1 MKRILLIL
9 FTLCTALT
17 AGAQTAT
24 PTDTVPHEVLIETN
38 HGNIRVKLYN
48 ETPRHRDNF
57 LKLVREGYYDGLL
70 FHRIIP
76 GFMIQG
82 GDSASRHAKP
92 GEKLGESPE
101 PYTVPAEICFPKH
114 YHKCGALA
122 AAREGDEINP
132 ERASSACQFYIV
144 YGRMYDDDQ
153 LDAAQQYLDEHTAGR
168 IKLTPEIKET
178 YRSFGGVPYL
188 DGLYTVFGEV
198 VEGLEVVDEI
208 QWTERDANDRPLQD
222 VRIIKATV
230 AR

>member
-24 PTDTVPHEVLIETN
+24 PADTVPHEVLIETN

-92 GEKLGESPE
+92 GEQLGESPE

-230 AR
+230 TR

>member
-1 MKRILLIL
+1 MKKILLFL
-9 FTLCTALT
+9 LALCAALT

-24 PTDTVPHEVLIETN
+24 PADTVPHEVLIETN
-38 HGNIRVKLYN
+38 HGNVRVKLYN

-70 FHRIIP
+70 FHRVIP

-101 PYTVPAEICFPKH
+101 PYTVPAEICFPKL

-222 VRIIKATV
+222 VRIIRATV
-230 AR
+230 TR

>member
-9 FTLCTALT
+9 FTLCTTLT

-24 PTDTVPHEVLIETN
+24 PADTVPHEVLIETN

-92 GEKLGESPE
+92 GEQLGESPE

-222 VRIIKATV
+222 VRIIRATV
-230 AR
+230 TR

>member
-24 PTDTVPHEVLIETN
+24 PADTVPHEVLIETN

-57 LKLVREGYYDGLL
+57 LKLVRKGYYDGLL

-92 GEKLGESPE
+92 GEQLGESPE

-230 AR
+230 TR

>member
-1 MKRILLIL
+1 MKLLQLIL

-24 PTDTVPHEVLIETN
+24 PADTVPHEVLIETN

-132 ERASSACQFYIV
+132 ERESSACQFYIV

-230 AR
+230 TR

>member
-24 PTDTVPHEVLIETN
+24 PADTVPHEVLIETN

-132 ERASSACQFYIV
+132 ERESSACQFYIV

-198 VEGLEVVDEI
+198 VEGLDVVDEI

-230 AR
+230 TR

>member
-9 FTLCTALT
+9 FTLCTTLT

-24 PTDTVPHEVLIETN
+24 PADTVPHEVLIETN

-92 GEKLGESPE
+92 GEQLGESPE

-230 AR
+230 TR

>member
-1 MKRILLIL
+1 MKKILLCL
-9 FTLCTALT
+9 FALCAVF
-17 AGAQTAT
+17 AAKAQTDA
-24 PTDTVPHEVLIETN
+24 DTLQHEVLIETN
-38 HGNIRVKLYN
+38 HGNVRVKLYN
-48 ETPRHRDNF
+48 ETPKHRDNF
-57 LKLVREGYYDGLL
+57 LKLVREGYYDGVL
-70 FHRIIP
+70 FHRVIP
-76 GFMIQG
+76 GFMIQA

-101 PYTVPAEICFPKH
+101 PYTVPAEFDFPKL

-132 ERASSACQFYIV
+132 KRESSAYQFYIV

-153 LDAAQQYLDEHTAGR
+153 LAAAQQYLDEHIDGKV
-168 IKLTPEIKET
+168 KLTPEIKEV

-208 QWTERDANDRPLQD
+208 QWTERDGNDRPLQD
-222 VRIIKATV
+222 VRILKATV
-230 AR
+230 TR